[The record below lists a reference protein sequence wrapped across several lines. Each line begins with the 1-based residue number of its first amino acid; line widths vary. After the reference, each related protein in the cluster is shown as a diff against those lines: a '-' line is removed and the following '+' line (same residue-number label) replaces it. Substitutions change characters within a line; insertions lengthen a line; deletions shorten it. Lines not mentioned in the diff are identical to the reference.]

1 MNSENLLFT
10 DAVENIKKIKT
21 ITDEDKLKLYGLYKQ
36 AQVGDVNIECPSW
49 FNMTARA
56 KWTAWNELKGMKRE
70 DAEKLYIKLVDKLLR
85 N

>member
-10 DAVENIKKIKT
+10 HAVENIKKIKT
-21 ITDEDKLKLYGLYKQ
+21 ITDENKLKLYGLYKQ

-70 DAEKLYIKLVDKLLR
+70 DAEKLYIELVDKLLL